1 MYSDEELDAAAA
13 AGVLSDQNVA
23 GFRTFVTTRR
33 GHVDATEHERF
44 RLLTG
49 FNDVFVSVCC
59 GLILAAAAYLG
70 GQAHPAVGGLAV
82 ATISWGLAEYF
93 TRRLRLSLSSIVLL
107 IGFAGGTLVAGLTGL
122 FDLMGLEEAQVKDI
136 ADAAGVVA
144 GATLLAGVGA
154 YAHWRRFMV
163 PITVAAGSAIA
174 LSAIAAL
181 AVLAVPSLRDSIR
194 VLVLIGGLVM
204 FAIAMR
210 WDSQDR
216 ERNTRRSDV
225 AFWLHLS
232 ASPLIIHPVFSWVGA
247 NGAVQMV
254 SPGLALATCIGTY
267 LVIALV
273 SLAIDRRAM
282 LVSALVY
289 VLYAMGQLFSMAG
302 TAKEMNLALAALVI
316 GSGLLLLSTQWEGAR
331 RLLVPH
337 LPGGMREMLPLAR

>member
-1 MYSDEELDAAAA
+1 MYTDEDLDAATA
-13 AGVLSDQNVA
+13 AGVLSDAQVG
-23 GFRTFVTTRR
+23 GFRQFVAQRR
-33 GHVDATEHERF
+33 GQVDVVEHERF

-49 FNDVFVSVCC
+49 FNDIFVTVCC
-59 GLILAAAAYLG
+59 VLILAATAYLG
-70 GQAHPAVGGLAV
+70 GQVHPALGGVAV
-82 ATISWGLAEYF
+82 AAISWGLAEYF

-122 FDLMGLEEAQVKDI
+122 FDLFGLEEAQVREF

-144 GATLLAGVGA
+144 GATLFAGAGA

-174 LSAIAAL
+174 LAALTAL
-181 AVLAVPSLRDSIR
+181 AVLAVPSLRDSLQ
-194 VLVLIGGLVM
+194 VLLLIGGLAM

-216 ERNTRRSDV
+216 ERSTRRSDV

-247 NGAVQMV
+247 NGAVQTV

-282 LVSALVY
+282 LVSALAY

-302 TAKEMNLALAALVI
+302 TAKELNLALAALVI

-337 LPGGMREMLPLAR
+337 LPGGMRQMLPLAR

>member
-13 AGVLSDQNVA
+13 AGILTDQDVD
-23 GFRTFVTTRR
+23 GFRRFVTSRR
-33 GHVDATEHERF
+33 GQVEATEHERF

-70 GQAHPAVGGLAV
+70 GRMHPSLGGLAV
-82 ATISWGLAEYF
+82 AAVSWGLAEYF

-107 IGFAGGTLVAGLTGL
+107 IGFAGGTLVAGLMALGW
-122 FDLMGLEEAQVKDI
+122 LMGLDNMPARDP
-136 ADAAGVVA
+136 ADAAGAVA
-144 GATLLAGVGA
+144 GATLLAGAGA
-154 YAHWRRFMV
+154 YLHWRRFMV

-174 LSAIAAL
+174 LVAAFAL
-181 AVLAVPSLRDSIR
+181 LVLAVPSLRDSAR
-194 VLVLIGGLVM
+194 LLALLGGLVM

-216 ERNTRRSDV
+216 ERRTRRADV

-247 NGAVQMV
+247 DGTVQMV

-282 LVSALVY
+282 LISALAY

-302 TAKEMNLALAALVI
+302 TARELNFALAALVI
-316 GSGLLLLSTQWEGAR
+316 GSGLLLLSTRWEAAR

>member
-1 MYSDEELDAAAA
+1 MYTDEELDAAAA

-23 GFRTFVTTRR
+23 GFRNFVSARR
-33 GHVDATEHERF
+33 GQVDATEHERF

-70 GQAHPAVGGLAV
+70 GQLHPAVGGLAV
-82 ATISWGLAEYF
+82 AAASWGLAEYF

-107 IGFAGGTLVAGLTGL
+107 IGFAGGTLLAGLTTLVDLLGL
-122 FDLMGLEEAQVKDI
+122 DGAQIRDPV
-136 ADAAGVVA
+136 DAAGAVA
-144 GATLLAGVGA
+144 GATLLAGIGA

-174 LSAIAAL
+174 LVAAFAL
-181 AVLAVPSLRDSIR
+181 LLLAVPSLRDSIR

-216 ERNTRRSDV
+216 ERCTRRADV

-232 ASPLIIHPVFSWVGA
+232 ASPMIIHPVFSWVGA

-254 SPGLALATCIGTY
+254 SPGLALATCIATY

-302 TAKEMNLALAALVI
+302 TAREMNMALAALVI
-316 GSGLLLLSTQWEGAR
+316 GSGLLLLSTRWEAAR

-337 LPGGMREMLPLAR
+337 LPGGMREMLPVAR

>member
-1 MYSDEELDAAAA
+1 MYTDEELDAAAA
-13 AGVLSDQNVA
+13 AGILSDQNVA
-23 GFRTFVTTRR
+23 GFRNFVGERR
-33 GHVDATEHERF
+33 GRIDAAEHERF

-59 GLILAAAAYLG
+59 GLILVAAAYLG
-70 GQAHPAVGGLAV
+70 GRVHPMVGGLA
-82 ATISWGLAEYF
+82 AAAASWGLAEYF

-107 IGFAGGTLVAGLTGL
+107 IGFAGGTLAAGLTGL
-122 FDLMGLEEAQVKDI
+122 VDLMGLEQSQI
-136 ADAAGVVA
+136 RNPADVAGAVA
-144 GATLLAGVGA
+144 GATLLAGAGA

-174 LSAIAAL
+174 LAAL
-181 AVLAVPSLRDSIR
+181 FALLLLAVPSLGGSLRI
-194 VLVLIGGLVM
+194 LVLIGGLVM

-232 ASPLIIHPVFSWVGA
+232 ASPMIIHPVFSWVGA

-302 TAKEMNLALAALVI
+302 TAKEMNMALAALVI
-316 GSGLLLLSTQWEGAR
+316 GSGLLLLSTRWEAAR